1 MSVVLSKHT
10 LPELES
16 LLIEVK
22 REIAERENVVAPTE
36 ASPSESDVQTG
47 GIPPSTGALPEA
59 PETATAPAVEP
70 LAVEPLA
77 VEPLAVEP
85 PVVETPASEQPTPSP
100 VSEPAPAPAIR
111 YVHPASRTLT
121 WTGEGDMPEWISAYL
136 AHGGSWSA
144 MENAAEKLAASHRLS
159 TRLSP
164 TNAAQRT
171 RK

>member
-36 ASPSESDVQTG
+36 ASPSESDVQTE

-70 LAVEPLA
+70 LAVEP
-77 VEPLAVEP
+77 
-85 PVVETPASEQPTPSP
+85 PVVETHASEQPTPSP

>member
-59 PETATAPAVEP
+59 PETATAP
-70 LAVEPLA
+70 A

>member
-36 ASPSESDVQTG
+36 ASPSESDVQTE

-59 PETATAPAVEP
+59 PETATAPAVE
-70 LAVEPLA
+70 
-77 VEPLAVEP
+77 
-85 PVVETPASEQPTPSP
+85 TPASEQPTPFP
-100 VSEPAPAPAIR
+100 VSESAPAPVIR

-144 MENAAEKLAASHRLS
+144 MENAAEKLAASHRLG